1 MPIIVDE
8 DARRA
13 LIAEATLR
21 LAQREGVGAVT
32 IRAVARELGRS
43 TVYVTNYLGT
53 RTELLLNVLTFVRT
67 QWDLALDGL
76 VGSADDRRPD
86 LWEVVRWSA
95 SEDEFDRTV
104 RHLWLEVLSRP
115 TAEPELF
122 RTLREDARRQHD
134 DLVAAVASSA
144 PGPSGALA
152 DLAYLALRGYYVSSI
167 EDSERWTPQRAQT
180 ALRHLL
186 ELAGAL
192 PDGNK
197 S

>member
-8 DARRA
+8 GARRA
-13 LIAEATLR
+13 LIAGATLR

-43 TVYVTNYLGT
+43 TVFVTNYLGT
-53 RTELLLNVLTFVRT
+53 RTELLLNVLSFVRAE
-67 QWDLALDGL
+67 WDLALDGL
-76 VGSADDRRPD
+76 AGTDGDRRPS
-86 LWEVVRWSA
+86 LWELVRWSA
-95 SEDEFDRTV
+95 TEDEFDRTV

-134 DLVAAVASSA
+134 DLAAAA
-144 PGPSGALA
+144 AAGAAAPSGALA
-152 DLAYLALRGYYVSSI
+152 DLAYLVLRGYYVSSI
-167 EDSERWTPQRAQT
+167 EDGARWTPERVQT
-180 ALRHLL
+180 ALRQLL

-192 PDGNK
+192 LPDDPG
-197 S
+197 

>member
-67 QWDLALDGL
+67 QWDLAFDSL
-76 VGSADDRRPD
+76 VGSADDRRPS

-95 SEDEFDRTV
+95 TEDEFDRTV

-134 DLVAAVASSA
+134 DLVAAASSA
-144 PGPSGALA
+144 SGPPGALA

-167 EDSERWTPQRAQT
+167 EDAERWTPKRAQT

-192 PDGNK
+192 PDGDK

>member
-8 DARRA
+8 EARRA

-43 TVYVTNYLGT
+43 TVFVTNYLGT
-53 RTELLLNVLTFVRT
+53 RTELLLNVLSFVRT
-67 QWDLALDGL
+67 QWDRALDGL
-76 VGSADDRRPD
+76 AGDGRPN
-86 LWEVVRWSA
+86 LWELVRWSA
-95 SEDEFDRTV
+95 TEDEFDRTV

-134 DLVAAVASSA
+134 DLAAASRVAV
-144 PGPSGALA
+144 PSGALA
-152 DLAYLALRGYYVSSI
+152 DLVYLALRGYYVSSI
-167 EDSERWTPQRAQT
+167 EDAERWTPERVQA
-180 ALRHLL
+180 ALGHLL

-192 PDGNK
+192 PDTED